1 VNAEAGA
8 RDYTVA
14 KPQREQRLGDRW
26 HQAGDTQAGGGVE
39 ARVAQ
44 ASGIGQMS
52 HRTEMGAAL
61 QSKTPESKR
70 PPV

>member
-1 VNAEAGA
+1 
-8 RDYTVA
+8 
-14 KPQREQRLGDRW
+14 
-26 HQAGDTQAGGGVE
+26 VE